1 MFDIGFW
8 ELALIF
14 VLALLVLGPER
25 LPKVANQLGNWAGQA
40 RRMARV
46 LTTQLRQ
53 ELDVDPTRAFED
65 LVATKP
71 PPTQAYSRPGMD
83 ELRPGSPAS
92 TTSQPSEPAATPGAG
107 GAADTRSP
115 S

>member
-1 MFDIGFW
+1 MFDLGFW

-25 LPKVANQLGNWAGQA
+25 LPKVASQLGQWAGQA

-53 ELDVDPTRAFED
+53 ELDVDPSRAFDD
-65 LVATKP
+65 LVATKSP
-71 PPTQAYSRPGMD
+71 PRPSYNRPGLD
-83 ELRPGSPAS
+83 ELRPGSSSGSQTEPPPAS
-92 TTSQPSEPAATPGAG
+92 EAGTT
-107 GAADTRSP
+107 DTRPP

>member
-25 LPKVANQLGNWAGQA
+25 LPRLASQLGHWAGQA
-40 RRMARV
+40 RRMARL

-53 ELDVDPTRAFED
+53 EFEAADPSRVFDDLAPTRRASS
-65 LVATKP
+65 AS
-71 PPTQAYSRPGMD
+71 YSRPGME
-83 ELRPGSPAS
+83 ELRPGSAQGTP
-92 TTSQPSEPAATPGAG
+92 PAAERSPAG
-107 GAADTRSP
+107 GASDTGP
-115 S
+115 SS